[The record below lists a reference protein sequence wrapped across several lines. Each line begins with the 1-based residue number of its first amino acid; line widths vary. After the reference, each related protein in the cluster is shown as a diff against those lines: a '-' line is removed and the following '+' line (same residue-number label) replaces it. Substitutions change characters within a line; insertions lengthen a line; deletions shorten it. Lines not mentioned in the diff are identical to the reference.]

1 LRLRPPVLPS
11 CSRFSPRFSPLFKL
25 SCTARSASL
34 FSPSLG
40 SAFFLLSV
48 LLSFSG
54 FIARE
59 CPRYRGNKV
68 TVIAGLMA
76 MHRWASVFFG
86 QAKKMNS
93 VDGHLRFGP

>member
-1 LRLRPPVLPS
+1 
-11 CSRFSPRFSPLFKL
+11 
-25 SCTARSASL
+25 
-34 FSPSLG
+34 
-40 SAFFLLSV
+40 
-48 LLSFSG
+48 
-54 FIARE
+54 
-59 CPRYRGNKV
+59 V